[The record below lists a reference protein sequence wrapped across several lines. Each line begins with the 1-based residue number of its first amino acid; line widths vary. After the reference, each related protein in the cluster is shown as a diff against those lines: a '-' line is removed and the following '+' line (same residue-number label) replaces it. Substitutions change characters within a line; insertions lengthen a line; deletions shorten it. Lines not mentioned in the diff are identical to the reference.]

1 MSAKVKGTVVEE
13 QDQRGPGVKAGKD
26 SRRRRGRDKER
37 AGDKVGYT
45 GTFIQISVL
54 AGLRLG
60 AGNDPVPNPTL

>member
-1 MSAKVKGTVVEE
+1 M
-13 QDQRGPGVKAGKD
+13 KAGKD

-37 AGDKVGYT
+37 AGDKVGYK

-60 AGNDPVPNPTL
+60 TGNDPVPNPTL